1 MVATPSLTSRG
12 SFHFIK
18 IAVNPSLHS
27 GGISVYQDR
36 SHRSLG
42 KTFESKDAFLM
53 LVHGLFVYLFIYQT
67 FTK

>member
-1 MVATPSLTSRG
+1 MVATPSLTSRR

-27 GGISVYQDR
+27 GGISVYQD
-36 SHRSLG
+36 RSLG